1 MQEKNLS
8 LMIRGHEI
16 WLERSGIENRDI
28 ELSLVFGHNMRQ
40 DGVGDISRFS
50 PHVYLPDGSTGETA
64 LAPGKDRHFMKFKAP
79 NDGYYT
85 AFVDMG
91 TTVLSQTK
99 DGYNQGPK
107 FQFKDV
113 IYAGAYHQ
121 MAKTIIP
128 VGNAAAYRSEPLHGI
143 LEIVPKEP
151 ICSVGRDTVL
161 SVLYEE
167 KPLASAEIKVV
178 SKREGKEIA
187 SARTDEQ
194 GLARI
199 PITADG
205 EHMFLVRHVDP
216 TKKVSDE
223 FDESVFV
230 NTLVMEAR

>member
-1 MQEKNLS
+1 MDEKNLS

-16 WLERSGIENRDI
+16 WLERSGIEKGDV
-28 ELSLVFGHNMRQ
+28 ELSLVYGHNMRP

-50 PHVYLPDGSTGETA
+50 PHVYLPDESKGEVS
-64 LAPGKDRHFMKFKAP
+64 LVPGKDRHFMNFKAA

-91 TTVLSQTK
+91 TTVWSQTK

-128 VGNAAAYRSEPLHGI
+128 VGNASAFRSHPLHGI

-151 ICSVGRDTVL
+151 ICQVGKDIEL

-167 KPLASAEIKVV
+167 KPLASAQIVVV
-178 SKREGKEIA
+178 SKRQGKEIA
-187 SARTDEQ
+187 SSRTDEK
-194 GLARI
+194 GLVRI
-199 PITADG
+199 PITVEG
-205 EHMFLVRHVDP
+205 EYMFLARHVDP
-216 TKKVSDE
+216 TKKVNEE

-230 NTLVMEAR
+230 NTLVLEAR